1 MYEVVLVIIKVR
13 KVDPVSIYDRKG
25 VLLAKLW
32 KDISL
37 LEQKSIPFNTKD
49 RKALFLFNEI

>member
-13 KVDPVSIYDRKG
+13 KADHVSTYDRKG
-25 VLLAKLW
+25 VLLAKIW
-32 KDISL
+32 KDISV

>member
-13 KVDPVSIYDRKG
+13 KADPVSTYDRKG
-25 VLLAKLW
+25 VLLATIW

>member
-13 KVDPVSIYDRKG
+13 KADPVSTYDRKG
-25 VLLAKLW
+25 VLLAKIW
-32 KDISL
+32 KDISV